1 MSDGP
6 GSIVCRQTPLLQFPV
21 GGRLITDSGRTSGAD
36 HLLFRIISPRIVKTK
51 LNCRLGN
58 ADSKQRRLAWE
69 VVLLTA
75 RRAVFRTRIRR
86 TSRIHWNYCKPVHC
100 TIIVGLA
107 IGRFPLQKRK
117 RTGWFSWSTEQ
128 ESCGSALAKVS
139 LSALKTL
146 ANSAHPSSLN
156 KASRKINR
164 RRVPK
169 CLWESLST

>member
-21 GGRLITDSGRTSGAD
+21 GGRLITDTGRTSGAD
-36 HLLFRIISPRIVKTK
+36 HLLFRIISPRIAKTK

-58 ADSKQRRLAWE
+58 ADSNQRRLAWE
-69 VVLLTA
+69 VVLLTV

-86 TSRIHWNYCKPVHC
+86 TSSIQWNYCKPVHC
-100 TIIVGLA
+100 TIIVSIA
-107 IGRFPLQKRK
+107 VGRFPLQKRK
-117 RTGWFSWSTEQ
+117 RTAWFSWSTGQ
-128 ESCGSALAKVS
+128 ECVWECPSEGLPVGSADPGQQC
-139 LSALKTL
+139 
-146 ANSAHPSSLN
+146 PSVVLN